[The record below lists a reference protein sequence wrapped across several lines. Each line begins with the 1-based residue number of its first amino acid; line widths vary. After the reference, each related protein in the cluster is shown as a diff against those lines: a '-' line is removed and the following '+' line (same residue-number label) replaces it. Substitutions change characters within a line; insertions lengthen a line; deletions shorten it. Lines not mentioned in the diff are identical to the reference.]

1 MTAIPYLTVHD
12 AAAALEFYAAAFG
25 ATVGERYDEPDGRI
39 GFAALTVAGAPVF
52 VSDEVPELGAVSPR
66 TAGCST
72 VGVVLQVDDVER
84 VYAAAL
90 AAGATSDRPPSP
102 GPAGLSAWLV
112 DPFGHRWNLVG

>member
-12 AAAALEFYAAAFG
+12 GAAALEFYAAAFG
-25 ATVGERYDEPDGRI
+25 ATVGERYYEPDGRI
-39 GFAALTVAGAPVF
+39 GFAALTVSDAPVF

-66 TAGCST
+66 TAGHST
-72 VGVVLQVDDVER
+72 VAVVLQVDDVER
-84 VYAAAL
+84 VHAAAV
-90 AAGATSDRPPSP
+90 AAGGTSDRPPSP